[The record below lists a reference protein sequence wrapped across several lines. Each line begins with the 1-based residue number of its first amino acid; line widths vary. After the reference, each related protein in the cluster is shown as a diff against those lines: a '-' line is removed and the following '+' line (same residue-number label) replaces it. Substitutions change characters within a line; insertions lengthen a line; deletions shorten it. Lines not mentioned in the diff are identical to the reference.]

1 MIRTTILPLIDTLR
15 GMTNAGTADYTIAGQ
30 SYWQDEQ
37 LQAVL
42 DRNRVDIF
50 EQDLQ
55 TVSQTATDGTEEWK
69 RYFTPAKWLETTDGG
84 TAVFFLQVAGGSV
97 VPLAE
102 YSVDYERGVIEF
114 TSDRGGQTIYMT
126 ARSYDVYAAAAD
138 VWEQKAAQ
146 AASLID
152 FSTLNH
158 SVKRAH
164 VSTMYQ
170 KQADKYRALSNTG
183 STIAD
188 TVRSDL
194 R

>member
-1 MIRTTILPLIDTLR
+1 MRETMNDIIDALR
-15 GMTNAGTADYTIAGQ
+15 GMTNAGTADYTIAGRD
-30 SYWQDEQ
+30 YWTDSQ
-37 LQAVL
+37 LTDVL

-50 EQDLQ
+50 EQVLSS
-55 TVSQTATDGTEEWK
+55 VSQTATDGTEEWK

-84 TAVFFLQVAGGSV
+84 TAIFFLQLAGGSV

-102 YSVDYERGVIEF
+102 YTPDYQRGIVEF
-114 TSDRGGQTIYMT
+114 TADRGGQTIYMT

-158 SVKRAH
+158 SVKRGHISQA
-164 VSTMYQ
+164 YQ
-170 KQADKYRALSNTG
+170 RNAAKYRALSNTG
-183 STIAD
+183 SSSAQA
-188 TVRSDL
+188 VRSDL